1 MKSKPN
7 QKKKCKDLIR
17 IIFTIKINLMTK
29 YIFAILKFA
38 FKGESVYVPLIYYAM
53 KVFGFL
59 Q

>member
-1 MKSKPN
+1 
-7 QKKKCKDLIR
+7 
-17 IIFTIKINLMTK
+17 MTK

-38 FKGESVYVPLIYYAM
+38 FKGESVYVPLIYYAV